1 MSYDYILRDSYHC
14 SYPLSIFLEGNRMF
28 ENYQISQL
36 FTAQKRLLKLTLIEI
51 TLIKNLK
58 QNKKNYADIIFT
70 FIIFIVSYDQ
80 EYLNRSY

>member
-1 MSYDYILRDSYHC
+1 
-14 SYPLSIFLEGNRMF
+14 MF